1 MMEEKKKRPS
11 VRTVKFASFQ
21 GSFIPKHGIN
31 RAGATTFM
39 YRFPRGLGV
48 TQSESMGDT
57 KPGSA
62 DVRHSTP
69 AIGSPAAGRIRR
81 EGAWAGGPL
90 GAVEIELPRSALV
103 SPYAS
108 LPQQAFR

>member
-48 TQSESMGDT
+48 TQSESTGDT
-57 KPGSA
+57 
-62 DVRHSTP
+62 
-69 AIGSPAAGRIRR
+69 
-81 EGAWAGGPL
+81 
-90 GAVEIELPRSALV
+90 
-103 SPYAS
+103 S
-108 LPQQAFR
+108 LPPRTFATPLQPSAAPRRDAFEGRAPGRAVHWALWK